1 MTSEEPGG
9 RLDLRF
15 ALGSD
20 GRTAL
25 VRREHRF
32 PFHFTTPLYLDG
44 NMPGM
49 AFVYVQNP
57 TGGVFG
63 GDRLELSVAADAG
76 AAVHVTTTSA
86 TKVYRTEGEGAV
98 QRVSLAVG
106 TGAFVEYIPE
116 PLIPQAGSRY
126 EQDVAA
132 VVDEEGA
139 LLIAE
144 TLAPGRVA
152 HGEAFAY
159 DRLLLRTAVRTP
171 EADVCAETVLLE
183 PTKGRP
189 DRRGLL
195 GEFPYLSTLL
205 AVAPGRDSAAL
216 ADALD
221 DAVRDLGFALGA
233 AGTLP
238 REQGALVR
246 VLARSSPAVTAAL
259 AAAWQAARMFLL
271 GHAPPRR
278 RK

>member
-1 MTSEEPGG
+1 MTSEQPAG
-9 RLDLRF
+9 RLDLHF
-15 ALGSD
+15 ALGGD

-32 PFHFTTPLYLDG
+32 PLHFTAPLYLDG
-44 NMPGM
+44 NLPGM

-63 GDRLELSVAADAG
+63 GDRLEMSIAADAG
-76 AAVHVTTTSA
+76 TAVHVTTTSA
-86 TKVYRTEGEGAV
+86 TKLYRTEGDGAV
-98 QRVSLAVG
+98 QRVSLDVG
-106 TGAFVEYIPE
+106 AGAFLEYLPE
-116 PLIPQAGSRY
+116 PLIPHAGSRF
-126 EQDVAA
+126 EQHVVA
-132 VVDEEGA
+132 VVGEGGA
-139 LLIAE
+139 LVTAE

-171 EADVCAETVLLE
+171 ESDVCAETVLLE
-183 PTKGRP
+183 PANGRP

-205 AVAPGRDSAAL
+205 AVAPGRDPEAL

-221 DAVRDLGFALGA
+221 DAVRDVPFAFGA

-238 REQGALVR
+238 REQGAVVR
-246 VLARSSPAVTAAL
+246 VLARTSPAVTAAL
-259 AAAWQAARMFLL
+259 AVAWRVARELLL